1 MALKECLKKEA
12 ANAYEL
18 TVSVDGEIFEK
29 AINKVY
35 KKQVKK
41 INIPGFRKGKAPR
54 HIIERMYGTE
64 VFYDDA
70 MQECYP
76 DALYEA
82 AKEQG
87 LEIVAV
93 EKLEAIEAGKD
104 GFTFK
109 TDIIVKPTLTVD
121 GYKGFEIEKKST
133 EVTDEL
139 VYEEIEKV
147 RDRNS
152 RMVTV
157 EDRAAEIGDT
167 VVFDFEGFTD
177 GVPFEGGKAENYSL
191 ALGSGNFIPGFEE
204 QLVGHSTGEEF
215 SINVTFPEEYQAE
228 ELKGKD
234 AEFKINLPEEYQA
247 EELKG
252 KDAEFKINLHEIK
265 TKELPEVDDEFVK
278 DVSDKETLD
287 EYKVQLRAEIAKRL
301 ADEAEKDV
309 DNQISEKLIALA
321 TDEIPEA
328 MYDNQASDMVRDFD
342 MRLRSQGM
350 DLNTYMQYMGTDV
363 NGLKAMYKDEAEKR
377 VKLRLVLEA
386 IAAQEN
392 IEVTEEVLDAE
403 YGKMAEAYK
412 MDVEKVKAAVP
423 ADSLTEDLKVQKALE
438 LVKNDSMALVPY
450 VVEQTNRGERS
461 YDIYSRLLNDR
472 IIMLHDE
479 VNSATASVVVAQ
491 LLYLESQDPT
501 KDISL
506 YINSPGGSVTDGLA
520 IYDTM
525 QYIKCD
531 VSTICMGM
539 AASMG
544 AFLLS
549 AGTKGKRLALP
560 NSTIMIHQPLGGYKG
575 QATDMEIHT
584 RYMLDTKARLNRI
597 LSENTGKPLD
607 VVKADTERDNF
618 MTAQEALEYGL
629 IDKVIDKR

>member
-18 TVSVDGEIFEK
+18 TVSVDGETFEK

-139 VYEEIEKV
+139 VDEEIEKV

-234 AEFKINLPEEYQA
+234 AEFKINL
-247 EELKG
+247 
-252 KDAEFKINLHEIK
+252 HEIK

-309 DNQISEKLIALA
+309 DNQVSEKLIALA

-392 IEVTEEVLDAE
+392 IEVTEEDLDAE

-438 LVKNDSMALVPY
+438 LVKNNAV
-450 VVEQTNRGERS
+450 
-461 YDIYSRLLNDR
+461 
-472 IIMLHDE
+472 
-479 VNSATASVVVAQ
+479 
-491 LLYLESQDPT
+491 
-501 KDISL
+501 
-506 YINSPGGSVTDGLA
+506 
-520 IYDTM
+520 
-525 QYIKCD
+525 IK
-531 VSTICMGM
+531 
-539 AASMG
+539 
-544 AFLLS
+544 
-549 AGTKGKRLALP
+549 
-560 NSTIMIHQPLGGYKG
+560 
-575 QATDMEIHT
+575 
-584 RYMLDTKARLNRI
+584 
-597 LSENTGKPLD
+597 
-607 VVKADTERDNF
+607 
-618 MTAQEALEYGL
+618 
-629 IDKVIDKR
+629 

>member
-139 VYEEIEKV
+139 VDEEIEKV

-191 ALGSGNFIPGFEE
+191 ALGSGNFIPGFDE

-228 ELKGKD
+228 D
-234 AEFKINLPEEYQA
+234 
-247 EELKG
+247 LKG

-438 LVKNDSMALVPY
+438 LVKNNAV
-450 VVEQTNRGERS
+450 
-461 YDIYSRLLNDR
+461 
-472 IIMLHDE
+472 
-479 VNSATASVVVAQ
+479 
-491 LLYLESQDPT
+491 
-501 KDISL
+501 
-506 YINSPGGSVTDGLA
+506 
-520 IYDTM
+520 
-525 QYIKCD
+525 IK
-531 VSTICMGM
+531 
-539 AASMG
+539 
-544 AFLLS
+544 
-549 AGTKGKRLALP
+549 
-560 NSTIMIHQPLGGYKG
+560 
-575 QATDMEIHT
+575 
-584 RYMLDTKARLNRI
+584 
-597 LSENTGKPLD
+597 
-607 VVKADTERDNF
+607 
-618 MTAQEALEYGL
+618 
-629 IDKVIDKR
+629 

>member
-139 VYEEIEKV
+139 VDEEIEKV

-167 VVFDFEGFTD
+167 VEFDLEGFTD

-215 SINVTFPEEYQAE
+215 SINVTF
-228 ELKGKD
+228 
-234 AEFKINLPEEYQA
+234 PEEYQA

-438 LVKNDSMALVPY
+438 LVKNNAV
-450 VVEQTNRGERS
+450 
-461 YDIYSRLLNDR
+461 
-472 IIMLHDE
+472 
-479 VNSATASVVVAQ
+479 
-491 LLYLESQDPT
+491 
-501 KDISL
+501 
-506 YINSPGGSVTDGLA
+506 
-520 IYDTM
+520 
-525 QYIKCD
+525 IK
-531 VSTICMGM
+531 
-539 AASMG
+539 
-544 AFLLS
+544 
-549 AGTKGKRLALP
+549 
-560 NSTIMIHQPLGGYKG
+560 
-575 QATDMEIHT
+575 
-584 RYMLDTKARLNRI
+584 
-597 LSENTGKPLD
+597 
-607 VVKADTERDNF
+607 
-618 MTAQEALEYGL
+618 
-629 IDKVIDKR
+629 

>member
-29 AINKVY
+29 AINNVY

-139 VYEEIEKV
+139 VDEEIEKV

-215 SINVTFPEEYQAE
+215 SINVTF
-228 ELKGKD
+228 
-234 AEFKINLPEEYQA
+234 PEEYQA

-438 LVKNDSMALVPY
+438 LVKNNAV
-450 VVEQTNRGERS
+450 
-461 YDIYSRLLNDR
+461 
-472 IIMLHDE
+472 
-479 VNSATASVVVAQ
+479 
-491 LLYLESQDPT
+491 
-501 KDISL
+501 
-506 YINSPGGSVTDGLA
+506 
-520 IYDTM
+520 
-525 QYIKCD
+525 IK
-531 VSTICMGM
+531 
-539 AASMG
+539 
-544 AFLLS
+544 
-549 AGTKGKRLALP
+549 
-560 NSTIMIHQPLGGYKG
+560 
-575 QATDMEIHT
+575 
-584 RYMLDTKARLNRI
+584 
-597 LSENTGKPLD
+597 
-607 VVKADTERDNF
+607 
-618 MTAQEALEYGL
+618 
-629 IDKVIDKR
+629 